1 MLRID
6 QQPIL
11 GVGFVRVLLNLD
23 TFLILLIKRHIML
36 PSSEMHGL
44 FPFSLDAMMMMM
56 MDVMVK
62 TRQASQERQS
72 GKICVSPSCRVP
84 LGVGERD
91 IARSGGR
98 GVTTGQEQ
106 R

>member
-1 MLRID
+1 MGE
-6 QQPIL
+6 QS
-11 GVGFVRVLLNLD
+11 V
-23 TFLILLIKRHIML
+23 KW
-36 PSSEMHGL
+36 GL
-44 FPFSLDAMMMMM
+44 FPFSLDAMMMM